1 MERVS
6 QLILRNAER
15 LSQGNILLIN
25 PPRDSC
31 FSQLAESG
39 RQVCVFTQDFGDYKW
54 LQNSGADA
62 SFGIFP
68 APDSQTKH
76 IILIQAR
83 ERERLLMMLH
93 ALATAMPAAAKL
105 WLAGENRSGIK
116 SSGKRLSVYFENI
129 RKTDNARHCS
139 LFEADKPRPAKPFKL
154 SDYEKHWSVS
164 TAAGNIDIV
173 SLPGTFAHGNLDK
186 GSELLLDALGELAPS
201 GRVLDFACGS
211 GVIGLSLL
219 CLNPE
224 IELTMLDTS
233 ALAIESTRR
242 SLHRNDRQATV
253 VASDGLSELNG
264 KYDWII
270 SNPPFHRGIENELGI
285 ARNFFGDAGQFLQK
299 TGKLLLVCNH
309 HLPYP
314 AWLKAY
320 FSKVEIVKA
329 SRGFKVIMA
338 SGIRR

>member
-1 MERVS
+1 
-6 QLILRNAER
+6 
-15 LSQGNILLIN
+15 
-25 PPRDSC
+25 
-31 FSQLAESG
+31 
-39 RQVCVFTQDFGDYKW
+39 
-54 LQNSGADA
+54 
-62 SFGIFP
+62 
-68 APDSQTKH
+68 
-76 IILIQAR
+76 
-83 ERERLLMMLH
+83 
-93 ALATAMPAAAKL
+93 
-105 WLAGENRSGIK
+105 
-116 SSGKRLSVYFENI
+116 
-129 RKTDNARHCS
+129 
-139 LFEADKPRPAKPFKL
+139 
-154 SDYEKHWSVS
+154 
-164 TAAGNIDIV
+164 
-173 SLPGTFAHGNLDK
+173 
-186 GSELLLDALGELAPS
+186 
-201 GRVLDFACGS
+201 VLDFACGS

-242 SLHRNDRQATV
+242 SLLRNDRQATV

-314 AWLKAY
+314 AWLKAF